1 MASNKTLKKWSMGYY
16 IKLSYV
22 IYVLMFISYQ
32 YFSFVVVPR
41 KLAGREDR
49 EDREAPI
56 VPTGDTTL
64 HL

>member
-1 MASNKTLKKWSMGYY
+1 MGYY

-22 IYVLMFISYQ
+22 IYVLMFVSYQ